1 MLERKSPLRKLIF
14 PALTVWWVVC
24 MLFAREFP
32 NSWAAGADVEFLIFA
47 IICAVISWI
56 GFVKG

>member
-1 MLERKSPLRKLIF
+1 MRRKLIF
-14 PALTVWWVVC
+14 PALTVWWVLC
-24 MLFAREFP
+24 MMFAREFP

-56 GFVKG
+56 GFVYA